1 MDPNES
7 SVQPISP
14 REAAAFAVHIFTAS
28 GAACA
33 LLALIAAVRTE
44 WPNMF
49 VWLGVALVID
59 GIDGTFARRLRV
71 AEVLPRWSG
80 DVLDLVVDILNYV
93 FVPAYAIAS
102 GGLLPES
109 LASALGLVVAVTGSL
124 YFADRRMKTVDH
136 YFRGFPA
143 LWNIAA
149 FYLFL
154 VKPSPWLAAASV
166 SRPRCA
172 HLRAVSLHPSGPHP
186 AFARPDDGRTR
197 RLGAARDPGAGRSPR
212 SGFLDRCSLV
222 RSGDLFHRRRPP
234 APPPT
239 MNGPSDAR
247 TSDRSERMGGA
258 PDTHRARDRAR
269 HRQRRLHFAS
279 RRAARSSIEPACTAN
294 RAAAGFR
301 LSDCHAVRVNGAGA
315 IARTHRHHLRQRD
328 FLARHYPDRRRPF
341 SHRQGDI

>member
-7 SVQPISP
+7 SVQPLSP

-93 FVPAYAIAS
+93 FVPAYAIAA
-102 GGLLPES
+102 GGLLPE
-109 LASALGLVVAVTGSL
+109 LIASALGLVVAVTGSL

-143 LWNIAA
+143 LWNVAA

-166 SRPRCA
+166 TALAVLTFVPFHFIHPVRIP
-172 HLRAVSLHPSGPHP
+172 HLRALTMAALVAWALL
-186 AFARPDDGRTR
+186 AIRALVD
-197 RLGAARDPGAGRSPR
+197 RLDPGFWTVAALCALAVYFIGV
-212 SGFLDRCSLV
+212 GLL
-222 RSGDLFHRRRPP
+222 RR
-234 APPPT
+234 
-239 MNGPSDAR
+239 
-247 TSDRSERMGGA
+247 
-258 PDTHRARDRAR
+258 H
-269 HRQRRLHFAS
+269 Q
-279 RRAARSSIEPACTAN
+279 
-294 RAAAGFR
+294 
-301 LSDCHAVRVNGAGA
+301 
-315 IARTHRHHLRQRD
+315 Q
-328 FLARHYPDRRRPF
+328 
-341 SHRQGDI
+341 